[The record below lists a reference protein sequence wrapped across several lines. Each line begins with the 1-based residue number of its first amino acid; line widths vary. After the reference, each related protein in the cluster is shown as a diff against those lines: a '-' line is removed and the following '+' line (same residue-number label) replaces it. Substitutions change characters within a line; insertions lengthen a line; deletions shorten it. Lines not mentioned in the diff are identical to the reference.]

1 MVGVRR
7 QEMIFMVVL
16 RVDSRAASS
25 LNLFNGGGQLV
36 GSLECR
42 GVVSDKWI
50 DPPTQRIVDILLRI
64 Y

>member
-1 MVGVRR
+1 
-7 QEMIFMVVL
+7 MIFMVVL